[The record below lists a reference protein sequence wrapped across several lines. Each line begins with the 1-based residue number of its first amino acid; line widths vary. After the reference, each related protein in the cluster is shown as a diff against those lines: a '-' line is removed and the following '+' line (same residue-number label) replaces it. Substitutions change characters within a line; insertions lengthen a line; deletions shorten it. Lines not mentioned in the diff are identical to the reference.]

1 MARDNDASGTS
12 QSKRLSMNGL
22 DSDSQ
27 LSAQLV
33 EQEQAQ
39 HQLAQQQPHRTKHQK
54 HVVGGGTGGRLH
66 ARVPSSKALHKH
78 HATTSV
84 SKLTRR
90 ATSPSP
96 ERRPTNTHRRSTSD
110 VKLARD
116 PSSSNLKKNSSHTHL
131 PRNRSSPSIG
141 KKSKS
146 SSNLAHSRSSSI
158 SAQSKRDSQVASKVH
173 FDIGD
178 DDTEDGPQEDEW
190 VDASNSA
197 SPHLSRRGSV
207 ANSHSLSSNLAD
219 RPDTRTDT
227 GAEHDRRSEPHPD
240 HVDQPEDTA
249 HSLTRRILHRIPSQ
263 GVVAPPQMFTENV
276 SARPPSSHRPSPESG
291 GSNDAV
297 QRSPRRVGVNGEVR
311 PGSSGREHL
320 TSRFVG
326 NNSQIS
332 EDSFSSNA
340 RRLARVANGKAEGG
354 PPRRPRSMV
363 NLGQAR
369 GDSKTASASD
379 SKNDNNNDS
388 SNRESDLTD
397 EEDGGGLVSG
407 HARRGSGFPRDLNRT
422 QQKLNLQRA
431 SSTLETPRAHTMSL
445 AGVPVAANPMLG
457 GGYGPGDP
465 RSGKMLERTGME
477 YLVVRRYQNPVARSI
492 ARLHQLPGANKNRP
506 IPRPGTAHSRADST
520 YTGRP
525 SSINGDPRDPHV
537 AALMNAQSGHHPRRS
552 MSTPRVN
559 GTSGYGTEGLQDGQR
574 LSGSSLVDGE
584 EDAGTVALLR
594 NMWDKS
600 MDLSASQD

>member
-12 QSKRLSMNGL
+12 QSKRLSLNGL

-33 EQEQAQ
+33 EQEQTQ
-39 HQLAQQQPHRTKHQK
+39 LQLAQQTHRPKHQK
-54 HVVGGGTGGRLH
+54 HVVGGGRLH

-146 SSNLAHSRSSSI
+146 SSNLAHSRSSSV
-158 SAQSKRDSQVASKVH
+158 STQSKRNSQVVSKVH

-178 DDTEDGPQEDEW
+178 DDTEDAPQEDEW

-207 ANSHSLSSNLAD
+207 ANSHTLSSNLAD
-219 RPDTRTDT
+219 RHDTRPDR
-227 GAEHDRRSEPHPD
+227 GAEPDGPSEPHPD
-240 HVDQPEDTA
+240 HVDQPQDTA
-249 HSLTRRILHRIPSQ
+249 HSLTKRILHRIPSQ
-263 GVVAPPQMFTENV
+263 GAVAPPQMFTDSV
-276 SARPPSSHRPSPESG
+276 SARPPSSHQPSPESR

-297 QRSPRRVGVNGEVR
+297 QPNPRRAGANGEVR

-332 EDSFSSNA
+332 EGSFSNNA
-340 RRLARVANGKAEGG
+340 RLARVANGKADGG

-369 GDSKTASASD
+369 GDSKIASASD
-379 SKNDNNNDS
+379 DKNNNNNNDS

-407 HARRGSGFPRDLNRT
+407 HARRGSGFPRELNRT

-457 GGYGPGDP
+457 GGGYGPGDA

-506 IPRPGTAHSRADST
+506 IPRPGTAHSRADSS

-537 AALMNAQSGHHPRRS
+537 AALMNAHGGHNPRRS

-559 GTSGYGTEGLQDGQR
+559 GTSAYGAEGLQDGQR